1 MTWSD
6 AAACKAA
13 PARLFFPPTQESPQ
27 RAAVREAKAKAI
39 CRTCPVI
46 LPCLEAGLGESLGI
60 WGGMTLEERNV
71 VRRLRG
77 LPRLTDKLTR
87 TERRRNARVRARL
100 RGDVALELM
109 SDPSR

>member
-46 LPCLEAGLGESLGI
+46 AQCLDAGLNESIGI

-100 RGDVALELM
+100 QGRANPLTVVEL
-109 SDPSR
+109 